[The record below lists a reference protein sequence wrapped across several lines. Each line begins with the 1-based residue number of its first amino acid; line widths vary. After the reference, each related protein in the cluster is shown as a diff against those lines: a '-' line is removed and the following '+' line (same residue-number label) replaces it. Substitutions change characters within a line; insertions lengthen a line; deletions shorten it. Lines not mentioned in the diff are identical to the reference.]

1 MVLVAHNGFRFD
13 APVLTRELILFNM
26 WAEFKSVVTGFADTL
41 PLFKEKLPERV
52 TNKESF
58 KQEVLADDL
67 LPAVTLVAMDA
78 HNALSDVQVL
88 HALID
93 KLGLLESDIVESA
106 KPVNFV
112 MILDRQKRRSKQAE
126 ITLLPLKQHGL
137 SSAMVTKLAK
147 ADLNLSMLKES
158 YLGGGLEALK
168 PLLAEKVTK
177 HTGSIK
183 KKFSALQAVSGDNRK

>member
-1 MVLVAHNGFRFD
+1 MFLRSVSVAVVLVAHNGFRFD

-67 LPAVTLVAMDA
+67 LPVVTLVAIDA

-88 HALID
+88 H
-93 KLGLLESDIVESA
+93 KVGLLENDTVEST

-112 MILDRQKRRSKQAE
+112 MILDRQKKRSKQAE
-126 ITLLPLKQHGL
+126 ITLLPLKQHAL

-147 ADLNLSMLKES
+147 ADLNLSVHVKGIFS
-158 YLGGGLEALK
+158 RWWFGSAEA
-168 PLLAEKVTK
+168 T
-177 HTGSIK
+177 TC
-183 KKFSALQAVSGDNRK
+183 